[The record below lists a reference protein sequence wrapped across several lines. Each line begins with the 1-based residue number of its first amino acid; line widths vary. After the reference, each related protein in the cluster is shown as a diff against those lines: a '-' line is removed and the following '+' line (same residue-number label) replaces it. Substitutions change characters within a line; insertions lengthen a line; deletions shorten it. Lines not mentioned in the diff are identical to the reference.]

1 MNRIMIS
8 DSLYA
13 NWPGTASW
21 RWTRSEREGFL
32 KVSVELDPSRGLNIV
47 YSVSVKEGS
56 ACTDAVREAA
66 EDAYSRLIFPGN

>member
-21 RWTRSEREGFL
+21 RWTGVSAKGSSRSVWNWTHPAG
-32 KVSVELDPSRGLNIV
+32 
-47 YSVSVKEGS
+47 
-56 ACTDAVREAA
+56 
-66 EDAYSRLIFPGN
+66 